1 MNGTDTRSVCIVRKS
16 KFEIVS
22 KKYVNKQR
30 MLIVVILQKS
40 PALRDY
46 SDTCPVVKI
55 SPRLGIASA
64 RREDFPALRDC
75 LCLSGKFPRAP
86 GLPPCPVGKFFTA
99 LGDCPCL
106 RREDFHAH
114 IAPALSEKIFP
125 RSVIA
130 STGKNLL
137 AHVDPAL
144 SFS

>member
-1 MNGTDTRSVCIVRKS
+1 
-16 KFEIVS
+16 
-22 KKYVNKQR
+22 

-46 SDTCPVVKI
+46 SDTCPIVKISRAWGLPLPVVKI
-55 SPRLGIASA
+55 SPRSGIAFA
-64 RREDFPALRDC
+64 RQENFLALRDC
-75 LCLSGKFPRAP
+75 
-86 GLPPCPVGKFFTA
+86 PCPFGKIFTA

-114 IAPALSEKIFP
+114 IAPAMSEKIFP